1 MTLVACV
8 TCCCR
13 LQSIGGGALLL
24 KPGRASGRGAPH
36 LPADALTLHLSPDLQ
51 SVDTTGFGFLD
62 FELSPERQQ
71 ELFKRGMKAAVD
83 FLEG

>member
-1 MTLVACV
+1 
-8 TCCCR
+8 
-13 LQSIGGGALLL
+13 
-24 KPGRASGRGAPH
+24 